1 MKKTLF
7 KGLLIF
13 AGIMV
18 AIGAFSEAIDK
29 LSNKPSMTTNKSNQ
43 TPTSVV
49 TLTPEEKLR
58 KNINDELLLGGEIKD
73 IKITKGESNTF
84 SVKVTLNANEN
95 LTKELTKVGI
105 KKDVG
110 DTYYSIYKEDL
121 GVQYA
126 VVSVWYPTINKYGN
140 KSEAIIYQARLTK
153 DEVSKINWSLD
164 KTLIKGKVIPELWE
178 VEQDNLDRL

>member
-1 MKKTLF
+1 MKKTLI

-13 AGIMV
+13 AGVMV

-29 LSNKPSMTTNKSNQ
+29 LSNKPSTATSKSNQ
-43 TPTSVV
+43 TPTSVI

-58 KNINDELLLGGEIKD
+58 KNINDELLLGGKIKD
-73 IKITKGESNTF
+73 IKITDGESNTY
-84 SVKVTLNANEN
+84 SVKVILVANEN

-110 DTYYSIYKEDL
+110 DTFYSIYKEDL

-126 VVSVWYPTINKYGN
+126 VVSVNYPTIDKYGN
-140 KSEAIIYQARLTK
+140 KDEAIIYQARLTK
-153 DEVSKINWSLD
+153 DEASKINWSLD

-178 VEQDNLDRL
+178 VEQDNLGRL